1 MKYTQKY
8 TLFGILAYRH
18 TYVLVGGGEMREE
31 KVDRTYV
38 VIRELDQKLGI
49 EAIKKETDKSKL
61 LNKILQEYFKQ
72 K

>member
-1 MKYTQKY
+1 
-8 TLFGILAYRH
+8 
-18 TYVLVGGGEMREE
+18 MREE